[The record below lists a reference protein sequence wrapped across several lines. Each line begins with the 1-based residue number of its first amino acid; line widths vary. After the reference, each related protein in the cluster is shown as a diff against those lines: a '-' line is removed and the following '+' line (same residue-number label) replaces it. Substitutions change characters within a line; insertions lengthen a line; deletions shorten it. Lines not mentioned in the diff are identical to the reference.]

1 MVKWKRSVDKTQ
13 RTKFATLIG
22 LKRRTLQKKT
32 IELIRKIYTAQWKN
46 VHTGYRT
53 TYRYTYYGMMTV
65 IQQNLTAYSKK
76 ASKHIWF
83 LIKFYSFSTEDM
95 IKFVTIARVPRRLH
109 SKNQDKMHNHKNT
122 KLNINSICI
131 IFSPQNEW
139 FGPKSKIRLNTQ
151 INRSWFRL
159 A

>member
-1 MVKWKRSVDKTQ
+1 MKAFSWED
-13 RTKFATLIG
+13 ATHKICNAYWFE
-22 LKRRTLQKKT
+22 KANTPQKN
-32 IELIRKIYTAQWKN
+32 IELIRKIHTAQWKN

-65 IQQNLTAYSKK
+65 IQQNLTAYLKK

-109 SKNQDKMHNHKNT
+109 SKDQDKMHNHKNT